1 MAYQPIENYGVIGNM
16 RTAALVGMNGSID
29 WYCFPAFDSPS
40 VFGAILDDQKG
51 GSFSIAPATEHTA
64 KKQFYWPDTNVLVT
78 RFFSTD
84 GVGQITDFMPVG
96 VRKGDPGY
104 EWLIRR
110 VSVSRGSLRFRAV
123 CRPAFDYARAPHT
136 LERADG
142 YVRFRSEALTLEL
155 ATEAP
160 LRLDDGSVTS
170 EFPLQEGEAVSF
182 VLRPADGVGGGAA
195 GVSEPEAQRLFESTV
210 EYWRR
215 WLSACTYFG
224 RWREMV
230 HRSALALKL
239 LTYEPSGAMVAAVT
253 CSLPEDLG
261 GGRNWDYRYTWI
273 RDAAFT
279 IYALMR
285 IGFVEE
291 AGHFMG
297 WLSERCRELGPDGAL
312 QILYRID
319 GRPVIR
325 EEVLGHL
332 HGYKG
337 SRPVV
342 IGNGAVQQL
351 QLDVY
356 GELMDSVYLYNK
368 YGSPISYGLWEDLRR
383 LTNWVCAHWKE
394 TDEGIWEVRG
404 GRRHFV
410 YSKLMCWVAVD
421 RAVRLTQKRS
431 FPSEW
436 ARWTTVRD
444 EIYDDIMTN
453 GWNEQR
459 KTFVQSYGSDSLDAA
474 TLMMPLVFFVSPTDP
489 RMLSTLD
496 AINRSPAHG
505 GLVSNSLVYRY
516 DRAHAPDGIQG
527 DEGTFNICTFW
538 LVEAMARAA
547 GRTDPRR
554 IRDARL
560 VFEQMLG
567 YASHLGLYSEETGPT
582 GEHLGNFPQA
592 FTHLGLISS
601 AYNLDRTLGG
611 PQSK

>member
-1 MAYQPIENYGVIGNM
+1 MPYQPIENYGVIGNM

-40 VFGAILDDQKG
+40 VFAAILDDKKG

-110 VSVSRGSLRFRAV
+110 VSVARGHMKFRSV
-123 CRPAFDYARAPHT
+123 CRPAFDYARAPHEI
-136 LERADG
+136 ERKDG
-142 YVRFRSEALTLEL
+142 CVRFRSQTLALEL
-155 ATEAP
+155 STEVPVRIHEGA
-160 LRLDDGSVTS
+160 VTS
-170 EFPLQEGEAVSF
+170 EFPLKEGESVSF
-182 VLRPADGVGGGAA
+182 VLRPADGIGGGS
-195 GVSEPEAQRLFESTV
+195 GCVSDAEAQALFESTV

-230 HRSALALKL
+230 QRSALALKL

-279 IYALMR
+279 MYAFMR

-291 AGHFMG
+291 AGHFME
-297 WLSERCRELGPDGAL
+297 WLSERCHELGPDGSL
-312 QILYRID
+312 QILFRVD
-319 GRPVIR
+319 GRPVEG
-325 EEVLGHL
+325 EETLDHL
-332 HGYKG
+332 DGYKG
-337 SRPVV
+337 SRPVR

-351 QLDVY
+351 QLDIY

-368 YGSPISYGLWEDLRR
+368 YGSPISDALWQHLRR
-383 LTNWVCAHWKE
+383 LTNWVCDHWRE

-410 YSKLMCWVAVD
+410 YSKLRVLGGRRPRAAPDAEALLPVRLAALDLGPGRDLRRHHEERLEREAQGLRPVLRERQPRRLDPDDAARVLRLPHRPAHAVD
-421 RAVRLTQKRS
+421 PGRDQPLAFTGGPRLQQPR
-431 FPSEW
+431 
-436 ARWTTVRD
+436 
-444 EIYDDIMTN
+444 
-453 GWNEQR
+453 
-459 KTFVQSYGSDSLDAA
+459 L
-474 TLMMPLVFFVSPTDP
+474 PLRPE
-489 RMLSTLD
+489 
-496 AINRSPAHG
+496 
-505 GLVSNSLVYRY
+505 
-516 DRAHAPDGIQG
+516 AHA
-527 DEGTFNICTFW
+527 
-538 LVEAMARAA
+538 R
-547 GRTDPRR
+547 RDP
-554 IRDARL
+554 
-560 VFEQMLG
+560 G
-567 YASHLGLYSEETGPT
+567 
-582 GEHLGNFPQA
+582 
-592 FTHLGLISS
+592 
-601 AYNLDRTLGG
+601 
-611 PQSK
+611 